1 MTWVEG
7 DGPRYAGKL
16 ELGRRELRLEAG
28 TNGGGTG
35 VIVREIAYSDLSEVS
50 VGRTG
55 KDRIG
60 DRPALVLERRFGD
73 PIRIASV
80 VQAGIVSELAER
92 LAAVLLAAP
101 TRVVVVLPLR
111 AGARA
116 RVRALLAEGPPFD
129 PEAAGLD
136 RHQVFLSDREAV
148 FLFEAASPSVI
159 AAARGN
165 RRSLG
170 GSRRLA
176 GLRGRPRAACR
187 GCLVLDA
194 TLRAE
199 GRRGRRR
206 GTRDRRTRARTRGLS
221 ERIGGTL
228 ETNPMRTC

>member
-1 MTWVEG
+1 VEG

-35 VIVREIAYSDLSEVS
+35 VVVREIAYSDLSGVS

-159 AAARGN
+159 G
-165 RRSLG
+165 
-170 GSRRLA
+170 RLA
-176 GLRGRPRAACR
+176 GTADLWAAAAAWQDCVAGPARLAEDAWSWTRPSAPKGHA
-187 GCLVLDA
+187 DA
-194 TLRAE
+194 DEEPAIVEPEL
-199 GRRGRRR
+199 
-206 GTRDRRTRARTRGLS
+206 ARVD
-221 ERIGGTL
+221 
-228 ETNPMRTC
+228 

>member
-1 MTWVEG
+1 VRTTYAVTWVEG

-28 TNGGGTG
+28 TNGSGTG
-35 VIVREIAYSDLSEVS
+35 VVVREIAYSDLSEVS

-60 DRPALVLERRFGD
+60 DRPALVLKRRFGD

-101 TRVVVVLPLR
+101 TRVVVVLPLQP
-111 AGARA
+111 GARE

-136 RHQVFLSDREAV
+136 RHQVFLTDREGV
-148 FLFEAASPSVI
+148 FLFEAARPSVI
-159 AAARGN
+159 G
-165 RRSLG
+165 
-170 GSRRLA
+170 RLA
-176 GLRGRPRAACR
+176 GTEDL
-187 GCLVLDA
+187 
-194 TLRAE
+194 
-199 GRRGRRR
+199 
-206 GTRDRRTRARTRGLS
+206 
-221 ERIGGTL
+221 
-228 ETNPMRTC
+228 